1 MITYKDE
8 TITVIWNESATF
20 NVYDNETKDN
30 IDCFTVYDC
39 NPQQAHDSSYEHI
52 VEYYHSVEG

>member
-8 TITVIWNESATF
+8 TLTVIWNESATF

-52 VEYYHSVEG
+52 TEYYKG